1 MTAPPERANL
11 LTTMADQRRFELDDL
26 LLRPGCYLNPQTEV
40 MVVVDDSP
48 SIDGEIFNMEEFEG
62 ADWVLIA
69 DEVPVDEARRD
80 ELLETFQ
87 ATYHGGDGRGVSASP
102 DDGDDLVEDEEDI
115 ERAGFGEESA
125 D

>member
-1 MTAPPERANL
+1 
-11 LTTMADQRRFELDDL
+11 MADQRRLELDDL

-69 DEVPVDEARRD
+69 DEVPVDESRRD
-80 ELLETFQ
+80 ELLENFQ
-87 ATYHGGDGRGVSASP
+87 ATYHGGDGRHSAALS
-102 DDGDDLVEDEEDI
+102 DEDREELEDEEDI
-115 ERAGFGEESA
+115 QRAGFGEEGPE
-125 D
+125 

>member
-1 MTAPPERANL
+1 
-11 LTTMADQRRFELDDL
+11 MADQRRFELDDL

>member
-1 MTAPPERANL
+1 
-11 LTTMADQRRFELDDL
+11 MADERRFDLEDL
-26 LLRPGCYLNPQTEV
+26 LLRPGCYLNPQTEI

-48 SIDGEIFNMEEFEG
+48 SIDGEIFNLEEFEG

-87 ATYHGGDGRGVSASP
+87 ATYQGGDGRTSEIRAASL
-102 DDGDDLVEDEEDI
+102 DDDEDDFVDEDENRPPEPDEEPGDI
-115 ERAGFGEESA
+115 
-125 D
+125 